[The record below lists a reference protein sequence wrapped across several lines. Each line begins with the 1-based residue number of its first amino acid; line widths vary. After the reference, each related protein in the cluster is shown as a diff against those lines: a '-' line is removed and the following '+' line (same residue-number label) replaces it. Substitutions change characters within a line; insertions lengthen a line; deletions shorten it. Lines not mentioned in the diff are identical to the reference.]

1 MMILAIQ
8 AAHHASSINL
18 KIKDLTIS
26 DDSESDVDSKADGE
40 RGNESP
46 RLKIS
51 AHMFLLGKTILYLF
65 ASISPR

>member
-8 AAHHASSINL
+8 AAHHASSANL
-18 KIKDLTIS
+18 KMKDPTIS

-51 AHMFLLGKTILYLF
+51 AHMFLLGNSFIPCHFTEIVF
-65 ASISPR
+65 